1 MRRVLRLLRS
11 AENYQPLL
19 DLSQEQDAARA
30 LYGPRTG
37 LVAVAP
43 QHPPVTYIDGT
54 RDELCEDL
62 DVFADAAT
70 PGGSSPEAA

>member
-1 MRRVLRLLRS
+1 MRRVLRLLRP

-19 DLSQEQDAARA
+19 DLSQEKDAARA

-43 QHPPVTYIDGT
+43 QRAPVTYRDGT
-54 RDELCEDL
+54 RDGLTEAL
-62 DVFADAAT
+62 DVFADLAAA
-70 PGGSSPEAA
+70 PSLPDDAA

>member
-1 MRRVLRLLRS
+1 MRRVLRLLRP

-37 LVAVAP
+37 LVVAAP
-43 QHPPVTYIDGT
+43 QRAPLTYRDGT
-54 RDELCEDL
+54 RDGLTEAL
-62 DVFADAAT
+62 DVFADLAAA
-70 PGGSSPEAA
+70 PGDGPEAA